1 MRRWFR
7 SLQAQLFLW
16 AVLPITFAI
25 IALAFTGVYAHQQT
39 MRDFG
44 PAGDEIALVDVNQE
58 LVKGQVLDL
67 SQRTAR
73 KLVQA
78 RIRIFIKRGFQ

>member
-39 MRDFG
+39 MRDFV
-44 PAGDEIALVDVNQE
+44 AQRDLALAR
-58 LVKGQVLDL
+58 L
-67 SQRTAR
+67 TAR
-73 KLVQA
+73 VVEDGLAQGTVGGNGSGLSAWWNNPWA
-78 RIRIFIKRGFQ
+78 RQ